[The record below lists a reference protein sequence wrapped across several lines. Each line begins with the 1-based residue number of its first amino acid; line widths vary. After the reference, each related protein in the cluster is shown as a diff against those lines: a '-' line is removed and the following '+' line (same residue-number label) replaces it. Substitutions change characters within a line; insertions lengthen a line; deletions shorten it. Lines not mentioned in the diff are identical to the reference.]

1 MNVFYLDSNPLKCA
15 QEHCDKHVVKMII
28 EYAQLMSTAHRVLD
42 GKEYYDKTANG
53 RRIKRW
59 EHPSPHFENKF
70 YKASHVN
77 HPSSIWVRESKANY
91 DWMYDMWYQLCLE
104 YTHRYGKVH
113 ATFTKLA
120 TALQFAPINIR
131 DTVFSEPPPAMPD
144 DCKIT
149 GDSVASYKKYYIQE
163 KTYFAK
169 WTKRAIPQWFN
180 MKVQYA

>member
-1 MNVFYLDSNPLKCA
+1 MNVFFLDSNPETCA
-15 QEHCDKHVVKMII
+15 KAHCDKHVVKMII
-28 EYAQLMSTAHRVLD
+28 EYAQLMSTAHRMLD
-42 GKEYYDKTANG
+42 GTEWTDRTANG

-59 EHPSPHFENKF
+59 KHPSEHFDAKL

-77 HPSSIWVRESKANY
+77 HPSAVWVRQSRANY
-91 DWMYDMWYQLCLE
+91 DWLYSMWYNLCFE
-104 YTHRYGKVH
+104 YTIRYGKVH
-113 ATFTKLA
+113 ATFEKLA

-144 DCKIT
+144 DCKIK

-163 KTYFAK
+163 KAGFAK
-169 WTKRAIPQWFN
+169 WTKRQIPEWFN